1 MLIGNCNDLAI
12 ELHPLS
18 PTWERRYM
26 PEQSGWARF
35 SLWVG
40 GRNLCRNLLE
50 GSQSVREGVNVPL
63 APLADWLVRS
73 WTFLVF
79 EEHPGCFPL
88 HGSLR
93 DTLREWGDTIQ
104 PARFSEDDWF
114 DARELWWTRHF
125 LLAGANGAHLPNVSF
140 NRGDDRL
147 FIEWAPA
154 EFAGVR
160 APRFLS
166 EYGQET
172 VRWAVGEEV
181 FSEFVSIVAGWFRE
195 EGLDQAF
202 AWVGLKDPLREV
214 EVDFGQRLH
223 AYTGIGVEML
233 RAWTHAC
240 TEADLRE
247 KLGIHAGSGDPGGCV
262 ITQVLRDLPPDTS
275 ESVRLQVWRLDE
287 KTRLATSFASELRT
301 LAREAAGIGSS
312 PESMGQRAAQGIRD
326 WLGLDGQPIEDVDER
341 VSGFGIEVI
350 HSGVDCSQERMLAGS
365 REEAGAAAVINRTP
379 RTETRWGQRF
389 ESARALGHLLMDPYR
404 DGALGAASTAF
415 AQPWARRR
423 SGAFAAEFL
432 LPSEALL
439 ENAGV
444 LDSAAQP
451 ERFLRILERYGVGA
465 RTAAFQLWNRGLLSS
480 PSLRDELI
488 DRFSNVGN

>member
-1 MLIGNCNDLAI
+1 MLIGNRNDLAI
-12 ELHPLS
+12 EFHPLS
-18 PTWERRYM
+18 PTWERRYQ
-26 PEQSGWARF
+26 PERSGWARF

-40 GRNLCRNLLE
+40 GRNLSRNLLE
-50 GSQSVREGVNVPL
+50 GSQSIREGVNVPL

-88 HGSLR
+88 RGSLR
-93 DTLREWGDTIQ
+93 DTLREWGDTVQ
-104 PARFSEDDWF
+104 PAGCSEDEWF

-125 LLAGANGAHLPNVSF
+125 ISAGAGGAQLPNVSL
-140 NRGDDRL
+140 NRGDDCL

-154 EFAGVR
+154 EFAGTR

-181 FSEFVSIVAGWFRE
+181 FAEFVSIVARWLRE
-195 EGLDQAF
+195 ERLDQLF
-202 AWVGLKDPLREV
+202 SWVGLEDPLREV
-214 EVDFGQRLH
+214 EADFGQKLH
-223 AYTGIGVEML
+223 AYTGIGVEVL
-233 RAWTHAC
+233 RAWTHAD

-247 KLGIHAGSGDPGGCV
+247 KLGIRTGSGDPGGSV

-275 ESVRLQVWRLDE
+275 ETVRHQVWRLDE
-287 KTRLATSFASELRT
+287 VTRTATDFASELRT
-301 LAREAAGIGSS
+301 MARDATGIGSN
-312 PESMGQRAAQGIRD
+312 PESAGQRAAQGIRD
-326 WLGLDGQPIEDVDER
+326 RLGLDGQPIDDVDER
-341 VSGFGIEVI
+341 IRAFGVEVI
-350 HSGVDCSQERMLAGS
+350 HSGVDCFQERMLAGAR
-365 REEAGAAAVINRTP
+365 REVGAAAIINRTP
-379 RTETRWGQRF
+379 RTETRWGRRF
-389 ESARALGHLLMDPYR
+389 ESARALGHLLMDSYR
-404 DGALGAASTAF
+404 DDALGAASTAF

-439 ENAGV
+439 EDAGA

-451 ERFLRILERYGVGA
+451 ERFLRTLERYGVGA
-465 RTAAFQLWNRGLLSS
+465 RTAAFQLWNQGLFSS
-480 PSLRDELI
+480 PSVRDELI
-488 DRFSNVGN
+488 DRFSNVGA